1 MAERIPEQTINEVKD
16 AVDIVD
22 VVSEYVHLKKQGRNY
37 FGLCPFHGEST
48 PSFSVSPDKQIFHCF
63 GCGAGGNVFSF
74 LMDIEG
80 ISFHEAILKVAEKG
94 NIHLHIN
101 ESYTPEQEKK
111 TTEYDKMVEAH
122 ELLCKFYH
130 HILVNTKEGQEALEY
145 LESRGMTKDV
155 IDKFQ
160 IGYAL
165 PSRDFAVKFLVKR
178 GFSYQLLQ
186 KAGLI
191 NVREETGEYFDR
203 FWDRIM
209 FPIFDH
215 KGKVIAFS
223 GRTFRPDGSPK
234 YLNSPETEI
243 FHKSKILYNFHQA
256 RPSIR
261 KLQTAI
267 LFEGFA
273 DCISAFSAGVYN
285 GIATMGTALTED
297 HIHTIKRNAEK
308 VIVCY
313 DSDTAGVEAA
323 YKAGVM
329 LNEAGVSIQ
338 VAVMPDGMDPD
349 DFIRKFGPER
359 FMNEVIESSQTF
371 FTFKMMYF
379 RRGKNIFHEG
389 DRLRYIEE
397 VLVELNKIKN
407 PVEQDLYLRQLAEE
421 FSLSL
426 DALKQQQKA
435 LMKNHKKWKTNDYG
449 QKPIE
454 KLPGQDRLKPAYFN
468 AERRLIAHML
478 KSRELAIKVQEKMDG
493 HMFNIDDHQAIY
505 AYLLAFYEE
514 GNEPDLSTFLTFI
527 NDSHLRNLTAEI
539 GMLQMNEEISEKE
552 FADYIYHVLK
562 NQKMLRIKE
571 KEEEK
576 KEAERQK
583 DHIRAAAIA
592 MEIIQLRKSL

>member
-1 MAERIPEQTINEVKD
+1 MAERIPEQTINEVKN

-80 ISFHEAILKVAEKG
+80 ISFQEAILKVAEKG

-145 LESRGMTKDV
+145 LENRGMTKEV

-165 PSRDFAVKFLVKR
+165 PSRDFAVKFLIKR
-178 GFSYQLLQ
+178 GFSYQILQ

-273 DCISAFSAGVYN
+273 DCISAFNAGVYN

-313 DSDTAGVEAA
+313 DSDSAGIEAA
-323 YKAGVM
+323 YKAGVL

-359 FMNEVIESSQTF
+359 FMSEVIESSQTF

-379 RRGKNIFHEG
+379 RRGKNLLHEG

-397 VLVELNKIKN
+397 VLVELNKIQN
-407 PVEQDLYLRQLAEE
+407 AVEQDLYLRQLAEE

-435 LMKNHKKWKTNDYG
+435 LMKNHKKWKTIDYG
-449 QKPIE
+449 QKPLE
-454 KLPGQDRLKPAYFN
+454 KLPSQQRLKPAYFN

-478 KSRELAIKVQEKMDG
+478 RSREIANKVQEKMEG

-539 GMLQMNEEISEKE
+539 GMLQINEEISEKE
-552 FADYIYHVLK
+552 LADYIYHVLK

-576 KEAERQK
+576 KEAERKK
-583 DHIRAAAIA
+583 DYIRAAAIA